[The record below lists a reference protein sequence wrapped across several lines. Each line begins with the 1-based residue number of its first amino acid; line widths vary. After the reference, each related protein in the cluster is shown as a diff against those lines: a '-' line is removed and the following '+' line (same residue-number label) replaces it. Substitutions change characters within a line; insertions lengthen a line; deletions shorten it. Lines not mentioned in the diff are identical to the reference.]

1 MSAIFERLSFVA
13 QGGPVL
19 MILAALSVAMV
30 TLVLVKLYQFHSC
43 GLFRPNRIQDAL
55 ADWTANGGTTVPD
68 WLPAVRHPA
77 AQVLEAGMRELSGSS
92 GRTEP
97 QLREELTRMALAHLA
112 ALSRHLRG
120 LEVIA
125 QIAPLLGLLGTI
137 LGMIKAFQVLEHVG
151 SRADPALL
159 AGGIWEALL
168 TTAAGL
174 AIAIP
179 AATIHH
185 WLESMVDGLAGQ
197 IEDSTTRLFTMPPPP
212 ARRMP
217 IPPDGREL
225 TPAAGQMPIPA
236 AGREGSHAA

>member
-1 MSAIFERLSFVA
+1 MSAIFERLSFVT

-30 TLVLVKLYQFHSC
+30 TLVLVKLYQFHGS
-43 GLFRPNRIQDAL
+43 GLLFGPNRIADAL
-55 ADWTANGGTTVPD
+55 AEWTNNRGTAVPA

-77 AQVLEAGMRELSGSS
+77 AQVLTAGMRELSGPSS
-92 GRTEP
+92 RTEP
-97 QLREELTRMALAHLA
+97 QLREELTRLAMAHLA
-112 ALSRHLRG
+112 ALSRYLRG

-137 LGMIKAFQVLEHVG
+137 LGMIKAFQVLEHAG

-179 AATIHH
+179 AGTVHH
-185 WLESMVDGLAGQ
+185 WLSSMVDGVAQQ
-197 IEDSTTRLFTMPPPP
+197 IEDSTTRLFTTPLPPVGREPLPPP
-212 ARRMP
+212 
-217 IPPDGREL
+217 GREDV
-225 TPAAGQMPIPA
+225 
-236 AGREGSHAA
+236 HAA